1 MAIKSIAAAA
11 RELGYRSRSSLQNL
25 MDDGYLDDF
34 ISLNEKG
41 HRQLEMN
48 GLRERVAQVVNWSD
62 RNVVAKERLS
72 RVDLETILRIGDYCN
87 ALCERYGWKTR
98 HTAGDGCCW
107 RLRCRKQGGRR
118 QSTDRLH
125 VGSGTDKLSKS

>member
-11 RELGYRSRSSLQNL
+11 RELGCRSRSSLQNL

-87 ALCERYGWKTR
+87 ALCDEYGWKTR
-98 HTAGDGCCW
+98 HTAAEW
-107 RLRCRKQGGRR
+107 MLIEEAMQKARSNR
-118 QSTDRLH
+118 
-125 VGSGTDKLSKS
+125 

>member
-1 MAIKSIAAAA
+1 
-11 RELGYRSRSSLQNL
+11 

-72 RVDLETILRIGDYCN
+72 RVDLRIGDYCN

-98 HTAGDGCCW
+98 HTAAEW
-107 RLRCRKQGGRR
+107 MLIEVVMQKASRNR
-118 QSTDRLH
+118 
-125 VGSGTDKLSKS
+125 

>member
-41 HRQLEMN
+41 HRQLETN

-72 RVDLETILRIGDYCN
+72 RVDLETILRIGD
-87 ALCERYGWKTR
+87 
-98 HTAGDGCCW
+98 
-107 RLRCRKQGGRR
+107 
-118 QSTDRLH
+118 
-125 VGSGTDKLSKS
+125 

>member
-1 MAIKSIAAAA
+1 
-11 RELGYRSRSSLQNL
+11 

-62 RNVVAKERLS
+62 RNVVAKESLS
-72 RVDLETILRIGDYCN
+72 RVDLETILRLGLLQHAMRAVRD
-87 ALCERYGWKTR
+87 
-98 HTAGDGCCW
+98 
-107 RLRCRKQGGRR
+107 GRR
-118 QSTDRLH
+118 VIRQQS
-125 VGSGTDKLSKS
+125 GC

>member
-41 HRQLEMN
+41 QRQLETS
-48 GLRERVAQVVNWSD
+48 GLRERVAQVINWSD

-72 RVDLETILRIGDYCN
+72 RVDLETILRIGEYCN
-87 ALCERYGWKTR
+87 DLCERYGWKTR
-98 HTAGDGCCW
+98 HTAAEW
-107 RLRCRKQGGRR
+107 LLLEEAMQKARR
-118 QSTDRLH
+118 NR
-125 VGSGTDKLSKS
+125 

>member
-1 MAIKSIAAAA
+1 MAINSIVAAA

-72 RVDLETILRIGDYCN
+72 RVDLETIPRIGDYSN
-87 ALCERYGWKTR
+87 ALCEEYGWKTR
-98 HTAGDGCCW
+98 HTAAEW
-107 RLRCRKQGGRR
+107 LLVEEAMQKARR
-118 QSTDRLH
+118 A
-125 VGSGTDKLSKS
+125 G

>member
-72 RVDLETILRIGDYCN
+72 RVDLETFLRIGDYCN
-87 ALCERYGWKTR
+87 ALCEEYGWKTR
-98 HTAGDGCCW
+98 HTAAEW
-107 RLRCRKQGGRR
+107 LLLEEAMQKARR
-118 QSTDRLH
+118 A
-125 VGSGTDKLSKS
+125 V

>member
-34 ISLNEKG
+34 ISLNERG

-62 RNVVAKERLS
+62 RNVVAKERFS
-72 RVDLETILRIGDYCN
+72 RVDLERILRIGDYCN
-87 ALCERYGWKTR
+87 ALCERYGWQTR
-98 HTAGDGCCW
+98 HTAAEW
-107 RLRCRKQGGRR
+107 LLLEEAMQKARR
-118 QSTDRLH
+118 A
-125 VGSGTDKLSKS
+125 V

>member
-1 MAIKSIAAAA
+1 
-11 RELGYRSRSSLQNL
+11 

-72 RVDLETILRIGDYCN
+72 RVDLEMILRIGDYCN
-87 ALCERYGWKTR
+87 ALMRAVR
-98 HTAGDGCCW
+98 
-107 RLRCRKQGGRR
+107 GGR
-118 QSTDRLH
+118 H
-125 VGSGTDKLSKS
+125 VTSQRNGF